1 MKRLIL
7 VLSAALLAL
16 PALAEDVPPTL
27 AAVGDDPVVEASG
40 VEAVALPAPVRAAAS
55 LGDALG
61 ARATHRDFSPEPL
74 TDQELADLLWAAN
87 GFNRPAEGKRT
98 APTAVN
104 RQEIDLYVCR
114 ADGAWKWES
123 GSDGGGRLLRV
134 SGEDLRGFTGRMNAG
149 ADNFALKAPVALV
162 YVVDFQRQ
170 AMQDRPM
177 DAFKYAAV
185 DCGFVGQ
192 NVYLHCAATGLHTV
206 FLGMIDPAAI
216 GKALQLPPTSVALF
230 AQTVGRPAK

>member
-1 MKRLIL
+1 MKRLIS

-16 PALAEDVPPTL
+16 PALAGEEEAAL
-27 AAVGDDPVVEASG
+27 AAMGGESG
-40 VEAVALPAPVRAAAS
+40 GEAVELPAPVRDAAS
-55 LGDALG
+55 LGEALG
-61 ARATHRDFSPEPL
+61 ARATHREFSPEPL
-74 TDQELADLLWAAN
+74 TEQELADLLWAAN
-87 GFNRPAEGKRT
+87 GFNRPAERKRT

-123 GSDGGGRLLRV
+123 GGEGGGRLLRV
-134 SGEDLRGFTGRMNAG
+134 SREDLRGFTGRMNAG

-192 NVYLHCAATGLHTV
+192 NVYLHCAAAGLHTV
-206 FLGMIDPAAI
+206 FLGMIDADAI
-216 GKALQLPPTSVALF
+216 GRALDLPPTSVALF
-230 AQTVGRPAK
+230 AQTVGRPAE